1 MVKSQ
6 SYKQDAATRLLTKER
21 VRRFREKRKFAERP
35 SAIHKASN
43 DVDDLQEWSRQRL
56 KVPPGHPAAGEALA
70 LPQYGVDFLR
80 DAMTVP
86 ESLLSI
92 ARKNAKSA
100 IIAVYLLGRLA
111 PSSPWHVSGYRG
123 GVCSVNREKAGE
135 LWMQMD
141 AIVTASG
148 LEREVEC
155 MKAPKHIRSAMG
167 RVDILS
173 ADGNAGHASGFDDA
187 LIDELGL
194 LKERDREL
202 VNGLRTS
209 VSARNGR
216 FIGLSIQGNSPFTHE
231 MLERKGQPGLA
242 IHHYTAPDD
251 CDLDDEE
258 AWHAANPGLQAGI
271 KSLEYMR
278 YQSARVLATPAD
290 APSFRAYDL
299 NQPQEPS
306 AKVLVSATDWRSCEV
321 EDLPEKDGPMV
332 LGVDLSSGYAM
343 SAAAAYWP
351 ATGRLEAICAFPDFP
366 DLHKRGEND
375 GVGDLYEQM
384 AKRNELITT
393 PGRTVDI
400 GWLLK
405 WALDEFGEPTGVVCD
420 RWRLSELTDGLEA
433 VGISAQTVLT
443 RGMGF
448 KDGSEDVRAFQR
460 AVQEHRVKT
469 PVSMAARSAFAGA
482 VTIADPAGNLKLT
495 KGSEGGRRA
504 RHKDDLAAASVL
516 AVSAGVRYWRGEEED
531 VGLGEGF
538 TAR

>member
-1 MVKSQ
+1 M
-6 SYKQDAATRLLTKER
+6 
-21 VRRFREKRKFAERP
+21 
-35 SAIHKASN
+35 
-43 DVDDLQEWSRQRL
+43 
-56 KVPPGHPAAGEALA
+56 
-70 LPQYGVDFLR
+70 PQYGVEFLR
-80 DAMTVP
+80 DALTVP

-92 ARKNAKSA
+92 AKKNAKSA

-111 PSSPWHVSGYRG
+111 PSSPFNVGGYRA
-123 GVCSVNREKAGE
+123 GVSSVNREKSGE
-135 LWMQMD
+135 LWMQME
-141 AIVTASG
+141 AMVQSSG

-155 MKAPKHIRSAMG
+155 MKAPRHIRSATG
-167 RVDILS
+167 RVDFLS
-173 ADGNAGHASGFDDA
+173 ADRDAGQASGFDDA

-194 LKERDREL
+194 LRERDRSL
-202 VNGLRTS
+202 VNGLRAS

-216 FIGLSIQGNSPFTHE
+216 FIGLSIQGDSPFTHE
-231 MLERKGQPGLA
+231 MLERKGQPGLV
-242 IHHYTAPDD
+242 IHHYAAPDD

-258 AWHAANPGLQAGI
+258 AWHAANPGLLAGI
-271 KSLEYMR
+271 KALEYMR
-278 YQSARVLATPAD
+278 HQSARALATPAD

-351 ATGRLEAICAFPDFP
+351 ATARLQMICAFPDFP

-405 WALDEFGEPTGVVCD
+405 WALDEFGAPTGVVCD
-420 RWRLSELTDGLEA
+420 RWRLSELIDALEA

-443 RGMGF
+443 RGMGW

-460 AVQEHRVKT
+460 AVQEHRIKT

-516 AVSAGVRYWRGEEED
+516 AISAGVRYWRGEEDEG
-531 VGLGEGF
+531 VGLGDGF